1 MGPYEVTNVYDH
13 GVVEIKDLKDGKIF
27 KVNGH
32 WLKLFYEGF
41 DCRWIDIQ
49 NLRMP
54 TYEV

>member
-32 WLKLFYEGF
+32 
-41 DCRWIDIQ
+41 
-49 NLRMP
+49 
-54 TYEV
+54 